1 MREQLDRFGPVT
13 VTAVTFA
20 EPERLAAHRAH
31 LDLPFP
37 VLADTER
44 TLYRRFGFGRGS
56 LHRIWGLGT
65 LVTYA
70 RLLGRGRQ
78 LRRPTEDTRQLGG
91 DVVIGPDGTLAAIF
105 RPRSPDT
112 RPTVEEL
119 IDAVAAARTGL
130 DAEG

>member
-13 VTAVTFA
+13 VAAVTFA

-56 LHRIWGLGT
+56 LRRIWGFGT

-70 RLLGRGRQ
+70 RLLGQGRQ

-91 DVVIGPDGTLAAIF
+91 DVVIGPDGTLAAVF